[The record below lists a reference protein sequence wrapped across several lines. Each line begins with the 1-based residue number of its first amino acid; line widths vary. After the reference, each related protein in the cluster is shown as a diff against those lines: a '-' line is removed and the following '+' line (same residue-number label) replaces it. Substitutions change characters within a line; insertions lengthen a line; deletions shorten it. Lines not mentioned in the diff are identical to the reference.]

1 MSRGKEVRS
10 GCASNRGNALTWL
23 QQKPKILPP
32 VTDTQNSAGNMGE
45 DSNSPGNPGGR
56 KRPYGVVALVA
67 IVVAVAAVA
76 YYKNHRGQ
84 KGVNAQDLRVE
95 RVTRSGKATTAAI
108 SPDGQLIAYVLR
120 DGAQQSLVLRQLGA
134 EKETQLTAPEA
145 ISYAGVAFSP
155 DGTSLYYT
163 ASSKE
168 NQLYSYLYKIPL
180 QGGQPVRLVEDI
192 DTAVSFS
199 PDAKRFAFVRG
210 VPDKR
215 LNDLVVANADGSD
228 LKVIARR
235 PGLVYAASLIAP
247 AWSPDGKTIV
257 FTNYQTNKRF
267 LLAVAP
273 DGSGLRELYKS
284 RDELGRAQWLPDGS
298 AMLVPVREANLGERG
313 QIWKVDFPS
322 ARAERVTNDPRDYS
336 LLWFGV
342 DQRAT
347 SLASVETTITGDLWM
362 LPDGDSTNEKQVT
375 TGGALIVYVSKFGRD
390 KILYETREGRVFTAD
405 TDGGNAKQVSMAA
418 GQGIR
423 DVSACGD
430 GKHIVYQEMAGE
442 DEDIWRVDADG
453 SNAVRLTNEKSASM
467 PTCTPDGRW
476 VLYWNDEEHSLYRVP
491 TEGGSS
497 TKVNLLNVSS
507 PYVRFSPDGKFVIYN
522 SEKQEQ
528 AKSEYKVVIAPASGG
543 APTATFPMVPGMGM
557 APPQWAADGKALYM
571 NLMRQGAAN
580 IWKMESPGGP
590 MTQVTN
596 FPSGLIASFT
606 WSQDGK
612 TLYVARGTRSTD
624 VVLLKAAK

>member
-1 MSRGKEVRS
+1 MS
-10 GCASNRGNALTWL
+10 A
-23 QQKPKILPP
+23 
-32 VTDTQNSAGNMGE
+32 
-45 DSNSPGNPGGR
+45 DSNAPGNPGGR
-56 KRPYGVVALVA
+56 KRPYGVVVLVVIMA
-67 IVVAVAAVA
+67 TVAAVA
-76 YYKNHRGQ
+76 YYKNHRGL

-95 RVTRSGKATTAAI
+95 RVTRNGKAATAAI

-120 DGAQQSLVLRQLGA
+120 DSGQQSVMLRQLGT
-134 EKETQLTAPEA
+134 EKETQVTAPDA
-145 ISYAGVAFSP
+145 IMYSGLTFSP

-180 QGGQPVRLVEDI
+180 QGGQATRLVEDI
-192 DTAVSFS
+192 DTPVSFS
-199 PDAKRFAFVRG
+199 PDGRKFAFVRG

-215 LNDLVVANADGSD
+215 VNDVVVANADGTD

-235 PGLVYAASLIAP
+235 PGQVYVGSLIAP

-257 FTNYQTNKRF
+257 FTNYQANRKF

-284 RDELGRAQWLPDGS
+284 HDELGRAQWLPDGS
-298 AMLVPVREANLGERG
+298 GVLVPVREGNLGERG

-322 ARAERVTNDPRDYS
+322 GQAERVTNDPRDYS

-342 DQRAT
+342 DRNAA
-347 SLASVETTITGDLWM
+347 SLASVETTVTGDLWM
-362 LPDGDSTNEKQVT
+362 LPDGDSANEKQVT
-375 TGGALIVYVSKFGRD
+375 TGGALIVYVAKFGKD

-405 TDGGNAKQVSMAA
+405 TDGGNTTPVKLAA
-418 GQGIR
+418 GQGVR

-430 GKHIVYQEMAGE
+430 GKHIVYQEMTGE
-442 DEDIWRVDADG
+442 AEDIWRVDADG

-467 PTCTPDGRW
+467 PTCAPDGQW
-476 VLYWNDEEHSLYRVP
+476 VLYWNDEERSLYRVSI
-491 TEGGSS
+491 EGGAP
-497 TKVNLLNVSS
+497 TKMSLLNATS

-522 SEKQEQ
+522 TEKQEQ
-528 AKSEYKVVIAPASGG
+528 TKWENKVIIAPANGG
-543 APTATFPMVPGMGM
+543 APVTTFPMVPGMGM
-557 APPQWAADGKALYM
+557 SPPQWATEGKTLYV

-590 MTQVTN
+590 LTQVTN

-612 TLYVARGTRSTD
+612 TLYVARGTKSTD